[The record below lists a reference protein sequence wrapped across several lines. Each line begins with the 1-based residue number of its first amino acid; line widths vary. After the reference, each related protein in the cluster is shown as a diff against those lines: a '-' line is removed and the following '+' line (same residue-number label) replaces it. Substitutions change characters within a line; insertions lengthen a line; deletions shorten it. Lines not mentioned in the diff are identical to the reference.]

1 MVHVFYIRATNGR
14 TMKKKYELVAPNVGR
29 TVFKLSIFP
38 NEFECLSIA
47 LATIQTHEIIS

>member
-1 MVHVFYIRATNGR
+1 MVHVFFIRATNGR

-29 TVFKLSIFP
+29 TVFDLSIFP

-47 LATIQTHEIIS
+47 FATIKTHK

>member
-14 TMKKKYELVAPNVGR
+14 TMKKTYEVVAPNVGR
-29 TVFKLSIFP
+29 TVFNLSIFP

-47 LATIQTHEIIS
+47 FATIQTHK